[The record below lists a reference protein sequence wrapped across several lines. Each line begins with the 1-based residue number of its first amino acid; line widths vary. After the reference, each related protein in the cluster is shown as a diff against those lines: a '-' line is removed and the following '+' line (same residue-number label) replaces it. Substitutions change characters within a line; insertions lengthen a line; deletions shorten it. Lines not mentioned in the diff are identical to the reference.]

1 MSASPSEDETRAS
14 SVRRRR
20 RRGWAL
26 VAVLLVGGFVAP
38 TVARV
43 QSPRLAAGLAV
54 CEGYVLRSDQLNR
67 VPSLLNGWSH
77 GRDAWGS
84 HVWIYERSVP
94 PNGIEARSLGP
105 DRKDDQGGGDD
116 LVLTDRDVTLAS
128 AIHNAPWVSG
138 LLAAALAWCLRA
150 RLARAP
156 RHPSRPR
163 EAARALGLGAPPA
176 LLVLL
181 ALRAVTWGDRNF
193 GGDPLDALLDER
205 AWPALIVPPPVAFLL
220 AYAAVAFGAAYAW
233 RLTRPAAS
241 A

>member
-1 MSASPSEDETRAS
+1 MSASPSDDWTRAS
-14 SVRRRR
+14 SARRRW
-20 RRGWAL
+20 GWAL
-26 VAVLLVGGFVAP
+26 VALLLVGGGVAP

-54 CEGYVLRSDQLNR
+54 CEGYVLRWGGMRSQPL
-67 VPSLLNGWSH
+67 SAWSH

-84 HVWIYERSVP
+84 EVWIYEVP
-94 PNGIEARSLGP
+94 GAPSRIEARSFGP

-116 LVLTDRDVTLAS
+116 LVLTARDITLAS
-128 AIHNAPWVSG
+128 AIYNAPWVSG
-138 LLAAALAWCLRA
+138 LLAAALAWCLRS

-156 RHPSRPR
+156 RHPSRPL
-163 EAARALGLGAPPA
+163 EAARALTLALPPA
-176 LLVLL
+176 LLVLA
-181 ALRAVTWGDRNF
+181 ALRALTWGDRNF